1 MPSTAIR
8 RFSYDEVTRT
18 LFVTFVDGDLYAY
31 FDVPA
36 EVHDGFRAARSKG
49 GYFARAVRNRYR
61 YQRLEG
67 PEDPE
72 GAPAN
77 PRGPGGP
84 ASPPPAAAGR

>member
-8 RFSYDEVTRT
+8 NVSYDAVTRT

-36 EVHDGFRAARSKG
+36 AVPDGFRAARSKG
-49 GYFARAVRNRYR
+49 GYFARAVRGRYR
-61 YQRLEG
+61 YQRVEG
-67 PEDPE
+67 PGGPE
-72 GAPAN
+72 GAASPA
-77 PRGPGGP
+77 RGPGGP